1 MLADDLGNYEVGF
14 HNPLAITPNI
24 DALASEGKAGHDQD
38 ISRAQPAVLR
48 KILFILTILQSS
60 CIALAIA
67 LEF

>member
-48 KILFILTILQSS
+48 KIYLI
-60 CIALAIA
+60 
-67 LEF
+67 